1 MSTPECERWSFPTVL
16 RDLLTTIV
24 LCYLITLGLLHC
36 IALHLDLFAPS
47 AHASCGVQVNV
58 AQVDYR
64 AFQRALASVSHI
76 DVLKVTT
83 GCSVAAFAAL
93 ELCLF
98 VARRAGIRAGDPECG
113 RGGVGT
119 GTVHPLSD
127 KLVEK
132 PYFGRTP

>member
-1 MSTPECERWSFPTVL
+1 MPTPKCERLSLPAVL

-47 AHASCGVQVNV
+47 AYASCGVQVNV

-64 AFQRALASVSHI
+64 AFQRALANVSHI

-98 VARRAGIRAGDPECG
+98 VARRVGVRAGDPECG
-113 RGGVGT
+113 LGGAGT
-119 GTVHPLSD
+119 ATVHPLSE

-132 PYFGRTP
+132 PYFGQTP